1 MEIIGPILLLGFLFI
16 LFGGLENRD
25 NKSDLGKE
33 TIAGLEGTAKVVQ
46 ENGAGCF
53 LWGGLLI
60 IVLIV
65 IVAIASGEKLW

>member
-1 MEIIGPILLLGFLFI
+1 MEVILGIIVLGVLFI
-16 LFGGLENRD
+16 LFGGLENKD

-33 TIAGLEGTAKVVQ
+33 TIAGLEGTAKVMQ

-53 LWGGLLI
+53 MWGGLLI